1 MNDLIWENMK
11 TKEVII
17 EQQKDFIQN
26 LKNITYDFINRIDK
40 SEIETILLSGSVS
53 RADFFPQKKENGGF
67 NCYAQGR
74 KQHYSRRNF

>member
-1 MNDLIWENMK
+1 MNDLIWGNMK

-53 RADFFPQKKENGGF
+53 RADFFPQKKRTVNITEW
-67 NCYAQGR
+67 
-74 KQHYSRRNF
+74 

>member
-1 MNDLIWENMK
+1 MNDLIWGNMK

-26 LKNITYDFINRIDK
+26 LKNITYDFINQIDK

-53 RADFFPQKKENGGF
+53 RADFFPQEKE
-67 NCYAQGR
+67 R
-74 KQHYSRRNF
+74 